1 MNVCG
6 TFFCL
11 VCCIHTCRGA
21 IKFGIYAEFLVGEC
35 AENVGSIA
43 FNVSDLTHINVN
55 LEVIRPELICVP
67 ICFCG
72 ITVDVNIGII
82 IDYSNGQCCKCYCSG
97 LSIITCTGNNDGSS
111 IVFFINRIGSGKSV
125 SQYHMI
131 EFKMVTVV
139 QIDNSLYRLNGFD
152 LVCVHVHPI
161 NGTAVKFI
169 KSRVCGNNFNSRSVN
184 IGLNFDKSD
193 YNRLVAHIIANFKFN
208 TVDTVCNSYIA
219 DGHFAVCESNRNFN
233 AINIRLGRR
242 VVKAGSI
249 GLGSILCN
257 LCRYGEKVAGGYS
270 SFVLIENGGKIVA
283 RKLYCAKNRSFSV
296 INCIGEVCGDIINIY
311 SLETVDSAI
320 FLPKII
326 SVCVREHK
334 LNETEVIGI
343 IFRSVVAD
351 YILAI
356 KAGNKNLAVRAN
368 VNREIFPA
376 GLIPRIINLRLIDN
390 GNCVLLIKFTVVIG
404 IIPIKNTNPAV
415 LVFIWNISPEADGFC
430 IFYYNAVIKE
440 QVTLTITTGRNIISG
455 NRVHFNSHGADT
467 VMNLS
472 VFGSSKAEVLVEALI
487 ITIYIGNVPAID
499 IGSIFKIEK
508 NLGALTKA
516 KGCCCNELCIMYKSS
531 SKCARE
537 ISGSIFLADR
547 SELEAV
553 KCTESGVG
561 CNKSNVFGLKYY
573 RVKTTVNSCVQTD
586 CYFLVKRNCHY
597 CL

>member
-1 MNVCG
+1 MCG
-6 TFFCL
+6 AFFCL

-21 IKFGIYAEFLVGEC
+21 IKFGVYAEFLVGEC
-35 AENVGSIA
+35 AENIGNIA
-43 FNVSDLTHINVN
+43 FNIGNLTHIYVY
-55 LEVIRPELICVP
+55 LKVIRPELICVP

-82 IDYSNGQCCKCYCSG
+82 IDYSDGQCCKCYCSG

-161 NGTAVKFI
+161 NGTAVKLI
-169 KSRVCGNNFNSRSVN
+169 KSRICGNNFNSRSVN
-184 IGLNFDKSD
+184 AGFNLNKSD
-193 YNRLVAHIIANFKFN
+193 NYGLIAHIIANLKLN
-208 TVDTVCNSYIA
+208 AVNTVCNSNVA
-219 DGHFAVCESNRNFN
+219 DGHFSVRKGNGNLNTVNVS
-233 AINIRLGRR
+233 LSGRHI
-242 VVKAGSI
+242 KAGSI

-257 LCRYGEKVAGGYS
+257 LCRYGKEIACCYS
-270 SFVLIENGGKIVA
+270 SYILFKNGRNIVA
-283 RKLYCAKNRSFSV
+283 CKLYRTENRSFSV

-311 SLETVDSAI
+311 SLETIYRTVC
-320 FLPKII
+320 LPRVIGI
-326 SVCVREHK
+326 CMGEHK
-334 LNETEVIGI
+334 LNEAEVICIVLG
-343 IFRSVVAD
+343 SVITD

-356 KAGNKNLAVRAN
+356 KTRNKNLAVRAN
-368 VNREIFPA
+368 VNREVFPA
-376 GLIPRIINLRLIDN
+376 GFIPRIINLRLIDN
-390 GNCVLLIKFTVVIG
+390 GNSILLVELSVSIR

-415 LVFIWNISPEADGFC
+415 LVFIGNICPETDRLC
-430 IFYYNAVIKE
+430 VFYYNAVIKE
-440 QVTLTITTGRNIISG
+440 QVTLTITAGRNVISG
-455 NRVHFNSHGADT
+455 NRVHFNSQGADT

-508 NLGALTKA
+508 NLGALTKV